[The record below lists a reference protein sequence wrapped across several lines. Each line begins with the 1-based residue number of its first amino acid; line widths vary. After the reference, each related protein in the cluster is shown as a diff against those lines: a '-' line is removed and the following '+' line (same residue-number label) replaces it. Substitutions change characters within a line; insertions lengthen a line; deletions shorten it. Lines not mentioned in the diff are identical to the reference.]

1 MPNTLKPRRAS
12 ILSIS
17 LASFVVFGAT
27 LLAAAQSPVAGDWVG
42 TLNAGGQVLHIAL
55 HIIQEKDGSLSST
68 TDSIDQGDYGIPV
81 TTTTFKDSR
90 LVFTIDSLHV
100 TFEGVL
106 NENASEIDGK
116 LTQGQAIELKLKR
129 ASAQSGAFSAV
140 IGRLSRL
147 RELPDGTWKT
157 HSGDLA
163 HGEAVNLDESGWQT
177 IAPRSKAPNDA
188 VWFRQT
194 YEIPQTLSGYD
205 LTGARVWFQFH
216 AEANGPM
223 PQILYF
229 NGRRAAMGDDLEPV
243 VLFDDAKPGNKVTV
257 AVKLLHTVDTK
268 NFSGAT
274 LKIDFPENRPNPE
287 DLRKEFLSASLLVPS
302 LAPDDPSQMNTLYGA
317 VGAVDLKALDDHDQ
331 NKFIKAESRRVLAS
345 TPTLE

>member
-1 MPNTLKPRRAS
+1 MPKTLKPSRAT

-17 LASFVVFGAT
+17 LASLVFGAT

-140 IGRLSRL
+140 I
-147 RELPDGTWKT
+147 
-157 HSGDLA
+157 
-163 HGEAVNLDESGWQT
+163 
-177 IAPRSKAPNDA
+177 
-188 VWFRQT
+188 
-194 YEIPQTLSGYD
+194 
-205 LTGARVWFQFH
+205 
-216 AEANGPM
+216 
-223 PQILYF
+223 
-229 NGRRAAMGDDLEPV
+229 
-243 VLFDDAKPGNKVTV
+243 
-257 AVKLLHTVDTK
+257 
-268 NFSGAT
+268 
-274 LKIDFPENRPNPE
+274 
-287 DLRKEFLSASLLVPS
+287 
-302 LAPDDPSQMNTLYGA
+302 
-317 VGAVDLKALDDHDQ
+317 
-331 NKFIKAESRRVLAS
+331 
-345 TPTLE
+345 